1 MEKIQAKNYYES
13 LDDVKNIWHAD
24 KKSNFYYKEYIRYD
38 AILKRIPSKTRTVLD
53 LGCGD
58 GFLSCRIAERGYQVT
73 SVDLS
78 SNRLKRFKEQADRL
92 NIQQIVSDIA
102 KVDLPSESFDLIV
115 CSEVIEHLPN
125 YKDVLAEVWRLLK
138 KEGHF
143 IVTVPN
149 NQKLKIFTC
158 PHCLK
163 KFYQDDHVN
172 SYTKETLSDD
182 LISAGLKG
190 EYAQVLYSKI
200 LNQIQY
206 HLKIAYGLFIKIS
219 DRILSRL
226 FSKHTIHLLIRAQK

>member
-1 MEKIQAKNYYES
+1 METIQAKNYYES
-13 LDDVKNIWHAD
+13 LDKVKNIWHAD

-38 AILKRIPSKTRTVLD
+38 AILKRIPKGTQNVLD

-58 GFLSCRIAERGYQVT
+58 GFLSYRMAEQGYQVT
-73 SVDLS
+73 SMDLS
-78 SNRLKRFKEQADRL
+78 LNRLKRFKEQADRL
-92 NIQQIVSDIA
+92 NIKQIEGDIS

-125 YKDVLAEVWRLLK
+125 YKEVLTEVWRLLK
-138 KEGHF
+138 KGGHF

-149 NQKLKIFTC
+149 NQRLKIFTC

-172 SYTKETLSDD
+172 SFTQETLSED
-182 LISAGLKG
+182 LISFGFKV
-190 EYAQVLYSKI
+190 EYVQVLYSKI

-226 FSKHTIHLLIRAQK
+226 FSKYKMHLLIRAQK